1 MKFAQANLN
10 CVGTVDFVTKIKR
23 FPCLPLRTRKPS
35 AEFSLRGLRGA
46 RSLAPGPVAAPRGRP
61 SAAGHG
67 GHLLGLP
74 VLPEAAGREGSMFG
88 LTEQQA
94 LRGKAVRTQVPA
106 LSAASK
112 GARSR
117 SRSLGGGSL
126 ARARGAAYSTLL
138 STTRLLS
145 SRTRA
150 PAPAASFL
158 HAACNGGRVVPG
170 TEANPWPPPLPQPQ
184 LLQPRTSPPGVF
196 GLPGKEAAGTLGVVV
211 HAGRW
216 PAQERWEESGAK
228 ATPPGGWGSYLSFGV
243 GSGPPQTQLSRS

>member
-117 SRSLGGGSL
+117 SRSLGGPWPGLEEPRTPLCFQPPASSP
-126 ARARGAAYSTLL
+126 RGQGPRLLRHLSSTLRATAAGSSL
-138 STTRLLS
+138 ELRLTLGRRPFPSPS
-145 SRTRA
+145 SCSRELHLPESSGSQGKKP
-150 PAPAASFL
+150 PAP
-158 HAACNGGRVVPG
+158 
-170 TEANPWPPPLPQPQ
+170 
-184 LLQPRTSPPGVF
+184 
-196 GLPGKEAAGTLGVVV
+196 
-211 HAGRW
+211 
-216 PAQERWEESGAK
+216 WE
-228 ATPPGGWGSYLSFGV
+228 W
-243 GSGPPQTQLSRS
+243 